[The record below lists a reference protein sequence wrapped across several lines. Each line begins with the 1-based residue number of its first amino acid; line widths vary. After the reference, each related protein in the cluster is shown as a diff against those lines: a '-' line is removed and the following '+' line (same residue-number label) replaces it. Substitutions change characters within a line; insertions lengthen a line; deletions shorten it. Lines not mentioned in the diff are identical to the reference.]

1 MIFVPLL
8 NIIILGRINRMTS
21 KSNFHVINDDNDYVC
36 VALLLFLSNLKN
48 IMINNFYDNNN
59 NNNNNDSVV
68 ATAANHDD
76 NNILTIP

>member
-36 VALLLFLSNLKN
+36 VALLLFLSILKN
-48 IMINNFYDNNN
+48 RMINNCYDN

-68 ATAANHDD
+68 ATAADHDD